1 MVCPCC
7 GKQQPEKA
15 VECGCGAK
23 SVGLPLTEPDFIAP
37 KLGFGIAAIVFSLGG
52 LLMLWIKPVG
62 LIALVGLYLG
72 YKGIR
77 SQKAS
82 PLRYGGLRLAK
93 TGLVLS
99 FLMVGTDV
107 GFMIAGV
114 PRAIRNYQG
123 RRFHTT
129 VANMQ
134 GLTGL
139 LTEYQRQ
146 YGRLPEELNDLKLVT
161 GNQIHNTDFWDQEF
175 RFTSTSLIA
184 ARGNGPQPRNSYE
197 IRSAGADGVF
207 GTADDIIMQDG
218 HIIVQSD
225 SDPTLKEAAPV
236 EPAKG
241 KDTGKNGRKR

>member
-7 GKQQPEKA
+7 GKHQPEKA

-23 SVGLPLTEPDFIAP
+23 SVGLPLTEPEFIAP

-62 LIALVGLYLG
+62 LIALIGLYLG
-72 YKGIR
+72 FKGIR

-93 TGLVLS
+93 TGLILS
-99 FLMVGTDV
+99 FIMVGTNV
-107 GFMIAGV
+107 GFMLAGV
-114 PRAIRNYQG
+114 PRAIRAYQG
-123 RRFHTT
+123 RRYHTT

-139 LTEYQRQ
+139 LQEYQRE
-146 YGRLPEELNDLKLVT
+146 YGRLPEELNDLRLVT
-161 GNQIHNTDFWDQEF
+161 GNPIHNTDFWDQEF

-184 ARGNGPQPRNSYE
+184 ARGNTPPARNSYE
-197 IRSAGADGVF
+197 IRSAGADGIF
-207 GTADDIIMQDG
+207 GTPDDIIMQDG

-236 EPAKG
+236 EPVTG
-241 KDTGKNGRKR
+241 KDASKNGRKR

>member
-7 GKQQPEKA
+7 GKHQPEKA
-15 VECGCGAK
+15 LECGCGAK
-23 SVGLPLTEPDFIAP
+23 SVGLPLTDPEWIAP
-37 KLGFGIAAIVFSLGG
+37 KLGFGIAAIVFSFTG

-62 LIALVGLYLG
+62 LIALIGLYLG

-77 SQKAS
+77 FQKTN

-93 TGLVLS
+93 TGFILS
-99 FLMVGTDV
+99 FLMVGTNV
-107 GFMIAGV
+107 GFLIAGV
-114 PRAIRNYQG
+114 PKAIRAYQG

-139 LTEYQRQ
+139 LTEYQRE

-161 GNQIHNTDFWDQEF
+161 ANPIHNTDFWDQEF

-197 IRSAGADGVF
+197 IRSAGADGIF

-218 HIIVQSD
+218 HIIDQSD

-236 EPAKG
+236 EPVKG
-241 KDTGKNGRKR
+241 KDSSKNSRKR